1 MNKVL
6 IIAIAVL
13 SISISAQT
21 GFAAPTSTGSQTR
34 PIISVEPSYLS
45 VITGGYVRGE

>member
-6 IIAIAVL
+6 IIAIAVI

-21 GFAAPTSTGSQTR
+21 GFAAPTSAG
-34 PIISVEPSYLS
+34 
-45 VITGGYVRGE
+45 